1 LVVVVSAD
9 VAGDITSNSNFL
21 GYARLL
27 KNKGLLQQVV
37 VDKCHLLFTLRHW
50 QENLLKVKNLQL
62 LRGLLVMLI
71 ATLLLVQETQ
81 LEASMLVQN
90 VMYI

>member
-1 LVVVVSAD
+1 VVVVSAD

-27 KNKGLLQQVV
+27 KNKGLLWRVV
-37 VDKCHLLFTLRHW
+37 VDECHLLFTSRHW
-50 QENLLKVKNLQL
+50 RENLLKVKNLQL
-62 LRGLLVMLI
+62 LRGSLVMLT

-81 LEASMLVQN
+81 LEVSMLV
-90 VMYI
+90 